1 MFVHAER
8 ERDRGTDTDA
18 EAQVGA
24 ETQEHRIVSIVIRR
38 LVSKRCWCSLAF
50 HLHLFLEIERKREER
65 ERGREGGQQGRESE
79 RGRVLGLKV
88 WGGLRVRKL

>member
-8 ERDRGTDTDA
+8 ERDRGTDA
-18 EAQVGA
+18 EAEAEVGA

-50 HLHLFLEIERKREER
+50 HLHLFLEIGK
-65 ERGREGGQQGRESE
+65 ERGERAREGGRSARERQKE
-79 RGRVLGLKV
+79 EGF
-88 WGGLRVRKL
+88 